1 MSKKNNQCGYNNK
14 TRRCN
19 KKSKI
24 DIHKCELG
32 PKNYCKVKQELMES
46 NVSID
51 FSKIIIGQSHGT
63 TQHGISTSLLKSAM
77 QKYIRRSQTEKAIQ
91 CLLEINTLYSLET
104 ADDKIIKLFNNQS
117 QQKAAPFK
125 KETIVKFA
133 QKERTNIANRLLVIS
148 SEEVNINDNPTLP
161 FVILK
166 LYKLWRENRTEAS
179 SVNYL
184 IQIIILLSNA
194 IKCRL
199 ISYLKSVFTLPPYY
213 VDNIGDYDTFYNNV
227 ILKMYR
233 GMKKR
238 LDYGNKTIETL
249 LKQKDSEKIFS
260 WYSDNYKK
268 DNRLPT
274 LMWKL
279 VKSHATENNKLTIDA
294 LHEIYRLMSHQE
306 KPIYLYHAMLLIVYE
321 NKLDWDKSIVLPE
334 VGKYTMFKS
343 SDELYESYIV
353 DLHVERK
360 QKKLSSYIKL
370 LNESFVLDP
379 NKEEKKFIKPYYE
392 NIYRDIKIA
401 VGYYKEEKV
410 YPSESLLKVFIKYYF
425 GNKVTLKELEEV
437 SKMRSLIELKD
448 YVKIKEK
455 VIQEDKI
462 DEYSS
467 YLDTL
472 PLAQQRT
479 GGRKKFTY
487 IDFNKEI
494 IIKGP
499 YHANEFALL
508 TALKYN
514 NALEILDKT
523 VNVKTGWKWKL
534 LIKLKDKYYIE
545 TDFVS
550 DNWIKNKEERD
561 KLLRKK
567 EKESWKDGK
576 SYYYFDR
583 NSKVLGWRIKDMVDE
598 KVLEDKNGQNKKI
611 LIDTLQHLYERYI
624 LGIGDTHMCN
634 ILYVNKHKTN
644 QLIAGID
651 MEEMRS
657 NYIQTTILD
666 LLFNKAS
673 KEESKLFKDH
683 LLEIKLLDW
692 SNSKIKKEFSKMFL
706 TEQIDE
712 MKKRDIILR
721 QALIKS
727 TEIM

>member
-1 MSKKNNQCGYNNK
+1 MSKKNNPCGYNNK

-19 KKSKI
+19 KKSTQ
-24 DIHKCELG
+24 DSHKCELG
-32 PKNYCKVKQELMES
+32 PKNYCKVKQESQE
-46 NVSID
+46 NKVSMD

-63 TQHGISTSLLKSAM
+63 TLHGISTSLLKSAM

-91 CLLEINTLYSLET
+91 CLLEINTLYSLEI
-104 ADDKIIKLFNNQS
+104 ADDKIIKLFNHQS
-117 QQKAAPFK
+117 QQKAKPFK

-148 SEEVNINDNPTLP
+148 SEEVNINDNPNLP
-161 FVILK
+161 FAILK
-166 LYKLWRENRTEAS
+166 LYKLWRENRSEAS

-194 IKCRL
+194 KKCRL

-213 VDNIGDYDTFYNNV
+213 VDDINTYDNFYNNV

-249 LKQKDSEKIFS
+249 LNQKDSEKIFS

-279 VKSHATENNKLTIDA
+279 VKSHATEKNKLAINA
-294 LHEIYRLMSHQE
+294 LYEIYRLMSHQE

-334 VGKYTMFKS
+334 VGTYTMFQS
-343 SDELYESYIV
+343 SDELHESYIV

-379 NKEEKKFIKPYYE
+379 KKIETKFIKPYYE
-392 NIYRDIKIA
+392 NIYRDLKIA
-401 VGYYKEEKV
+401 VGYYKEEKA
-410 YPSESLLKVFIKYYF
+410 YPSERLLKVFIKYYF

-437 SKMRSLIELKD
+437 SKMRDLNELND

-455 VIQEDKI
+455 VIPEDKA

-487 IDFNKEI
+487 IDFEKEK

-499 YHANEFALL
+499 YHSTEFALI

-514 NALEILDKT
+514 QALEVLDQT
-523 VNVKTGWKWKL
+523 VHAKTGWKWKS

-561 KLLRKK
+561 KLLKKK

-576 SYYYFDR
+576 SYYYFERD
-583 NSKVLGWRIKDMVDE
+583 SKVLGWRIKDMIDE
-598 KVLEDKNGQNKKI
+598 KILAEENEQNKKI

-634 ILYVNKHKTN
+634 VLYVNKHKTK
-644 QLIAGID
+644 QLVAGID

-657 NYIQTTILD
+657 NYSQSTVLD
-666 LLFNKAS
+666 LLFNKVS
-673 KEESKLFKDH
+673 KEEAKLFKDH
-683 LLEIKLLDW
+683 VLEIKLIDW
-692 SNSKIKKEFSKMFL
+692 SNNKIKRSFNQMFL

-712 MKKRDIILR
+712 MKKRDVIFR
-721 QALIKS
+721 QMLIKHA
-727 TEIM
+727 EFM